1 MPNSSR
7 FIQLRAE
14 LSRARRHFLPRHFD
28 PTGTTYSE
36 RKLDRTRAYRI
47 LAHAEIE
54 SFVEDILRSLV
65 DQRFQQWQNSMQP
78 SRVMVSL
85 MAATEVSKKG
95 NESVGQVIDRAV
107 KRYRD
112 IIGNNHGIRWRN
124 FGVAVS
130 TGRDR
135 SS

>member
-1 MPNSSR
+1 
-7 FIQLRAE
+7 
-14 LSRARRHFLPRHFD
+14 
-28 PTGTTYSE
+28 
-36 RKLDRTRAYRI
+36 
-47 LAHAEIE
+47 
-54 SFVEDILRSLV
+54 
-65 DQRFQQWQNSMQP
+65 
-78 SRVMVSL
+78 MVSL